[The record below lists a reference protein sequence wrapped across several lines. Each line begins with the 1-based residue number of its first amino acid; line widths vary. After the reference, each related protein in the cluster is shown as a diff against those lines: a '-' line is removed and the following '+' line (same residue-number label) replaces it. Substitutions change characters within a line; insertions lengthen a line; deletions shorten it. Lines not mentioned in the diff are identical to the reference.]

1 MLISRFA
8 SRFTT
13 DIIAVFRL
21 LLAENLGIN
30 GIFANFALLSINNMC
45 TNNNSASFADHCNEI
60 FDACVVAYHV
70 TDHVDA
76 PVASPF
82 APQSIENTLFEKCLI
97 DARQWHLED
106 IIRDPEID
114 PVAAL
119 ALKRRIDA
127 SNQERT
133 DMVEQLD
140 DFFRQKYASVEVLPN
155 ATINTETPAWALD
168 RLSILALK
176 IYHMKV
182 EAERADASAEHR
194 SRCQG
199 KLDILLQQRVDLS
212 SAIDALLDDIA
223 TGRKYMKVYRQMKM
237 YNDADTNPVLYASK

>member
-1 MLISRFA
+1 
-8 SRFTT
+8 
-13 DIIAVFRL
+13 
-21 LLAENLGIN
+21 
-30 GIFANFALLSINNMC
+30 MC
-45 TNNNSASFADHCNEI
+45 TDNQFVSFAGHCNEV
-60 FDACVVAYHV
+60 FDHCVVAYHV
-70 TDHVDA
+70 TDDVDA
-76 PVASPF
+76 PVASPY
-82 APQSIENTLFEKCLI
+82 QSGSIDNTLFEKCLI

-127 SNQERT
+127 SNQDRT

-140 DFFRQKYASVEVLPN
+140 DYFRQKYASVEVKAD

-182 EAERADASAEHR
+182 EAERTDASAEHR
-194 SRCQG
+194 NRCQG

-212 SAIDALLDDIA
+212 QAIDALLADIA
-223 TGRKYMKVYRQMKM
+223 AGRKYMKVYRQMKM
-237 YNDADTNPVLYASK
+237 YNDADTNPVLYGSKQ